1 MSVSA
6 VPGASAFTRIPSG
19 ADSRGHRAG
28 ERHHSRL
35 GGGVHRDVGGEQER
49 TRGDHVD
56 HGRVLAR
63 LEVRQRR
70 LDQEDRTP
78 QVHVERLLPRLGRE
92 LARAAASARWRRCS
106 PRCRHR
112 RTARRCGRRARAK
125 SSSSPV
131 CVATPSASPPIA
143 VRCASVSAQ
152 ASALRLATTTLAPA
166 AHETLGHGPADAAG
180 AAGDDRDPT
189 AQVEQGLQLP
199 LVHGPGIYVRGWRH
213 QRCSG
218 GCDGRR
224 AGRSCVRGTRT
235 TLSAPAWRP
244 RSRDSRTRFPRYP
257 KRYLYILM
265 AVGAVDAA
273 DRTILA
279 TVIEDIRR
287 AFDVS
292 DSQIGWLIGA
302 YGVVAALSVL
312 PFGWLADRWNRVW
325 LIALGF
331 IPWSIAMFWAGAAQ
345 SFTMMFAARMFL
357 GSIEA
362 TNGPSTP
369 SLLGDY
375 YPVKERG
382 RVFGIYGIGALD
394 RHADGLRTRGR
405 ARDPLRLADG
415 LLRLGRARDRVRHRG
430 VAPAPRAAAW
440 HPGRARRCRNRSRR
454 ARQRRGR
461 RARSGRGLPPRTNR
475 SRPTAIATTATSRC
489 GKPIREI
496 ARVRTMWITFV
507 AGFAGEFFF
516 SAIASWAPTFFRRYH
531 GFSAAGAGSLVALLA
546 LSVVGGIVVG
556 GRFSDRQLAA
566 GHPARRIRMAGLADI
581 AAVFNA
587 PHLVRVRQLA
597 GDRAA
602 VHRIGLPHRHT
613 DGTALGRRARH
624 HGPSSARPGCRRS
637 ARYYASAPWRS
648 RRSCSGTCPT
658 NTGSAPRC
666 SRSRPCW
673 ASAD

>member
-1 MSVSA
+1 MADTSA
-6 VPGASAFTRIPSG
+6 APEGAMAISAEDPS
-19 ADSRGHRAG
+19 AA
-28 ERHHSRL
+28 
-35 GGGVHRDVGGEQER
+35 ER
-49 TRGDHVD
+49 TRLVTEVD
-56 HGRVLAR
+56 R
-63 LEVRQRR
+63 L
-70 LDQEDRTP
+70 
-78 QVHVERLLPRLGRE
+78 
-92 LARAAASARWRRCS
+92 
-106 PRCRHR
+106 
-112 RTARRCGRRARAK
+112 RAR
-125 SSSSPV
+125 
-131 CVATPSASPPIA
+131 
-143 VRCASVSAQ
+143 
-152 ASALRLATTTLAPA
+152 
-166 AHETLGHGPADAAG
+166 
-180 AAGDDRDPT
+180 
-189 AQVEQGLQLP
+189 
-199 LVHGPGIYVRGWRH
+199 
-213 QRCSG
+213 
-218 GCDGRR
+218 
-224 AGRSCVRGTRT
+224 
-235 TLSAPAWRP
+235 
-244 RSRDSRTRFPRYP
+244 FPKYP

-382 RVFGIYGIGALD
+382 RVFGIYGIGALIGTLMGFALAGVLATIFD
-394 RHADGLRTRGR
+394 WRTAFFVWG
-405 ARDPLRLADG
+405 AMGIVCGIAVWRL
-415 LLRLGRARDRVRHRG
+415 L
-430 VAPAPRAAAW
+430 PE
-440 HPGRARRCRNRSRR
+440 
-454 ARQRRGR
+454 
-461 RARSGRGLPPRTNR
+461 PPRGIPDALDGAEAALATHD
-475 SRPTAIATTATSRC
+475 ATTVTPATEATTQLDEPVSTDRDC
-489 GKPIREI
+489 DYRHLSLWEATREI

-566 GHPARRIRMAGLADI
+566 GHPARRIRMAGFADI
-581 AAVFNA
+581 AAVFTLLISFGFDSLPVIVPLFIA
-587 PHLVRVRQLA
+587 SGFLIGIPMAPLSAVGLDIMVPHLR
-597 GDRAA
+597 GRAA
-602 VHRIGLPHRHT
+602 AIRSVLRVSAVAVAPILFGYLSDQYGLR
-613 DGTALGRRARH
+613 TALLAIAPMLGVGGLITLLAIRTYPRDMAYAQSESLRQQQLEDELGHELADPDILHSGAHSVMVEEIAR
-624 HGPSSARPGCRRS
+624 
-637 ARYYASAPWRS
+637 
-648 RRSCSGTCPT
+648 
-658 NTGSAPRC
+658 
-666 SRSRPCW
+666 
-673 ASAD
+673 D

>member
-1 MSVSA
+1 
-6 VPGASAFTRIPSG
+6 
-19 ADSRGHRAG
+19 
-28 ERHHSRL
+28 
-35 GGGVHRDVGGEQER
+35 
-49 TRGDHVD
+49 
-56 HGRVLAR
+56 
-63 LEVRQRR
+63 
-70 LDQEDRTP
+70 
-78 QVHVERLLPRLGRE
+78 
-92 LARAAASARWRRCS
+92 
-106 PRCRHR
+106 
-112 RTARRCGRRARAK
+112 
-125 SSSSPV
+125 
-131 CVATPSASPPIA
+131 
-143 VRCASVSAQ
+143 
-152 ASALRLATTTLAPA
+152 
-166 AHETLGHGPADAAG
+166 
-180 AAGDDRDPT
+180 
-189 AQVEQGLQLP
+189 
-199 LVHGPGIYVRGWRH
+199 
-213 QRCSG
+213 
-218 GCDGRR
+218 
-224 AGRSCVRGTRT
+224 
-235 TLSAPAWRP
+235 
-244 RSRDSRTRFPRYP
+244 
-257 KRYLYILM
+257 M

-382 RVFGIYGIGALD
+382 RVFGIYGIGALIGTLMGFALAGVLATLFD
-394 RHADGLRTRGR
+394 WRTAFFVWGALGIVCGIAVWRLLPEPPRGIPDALDGAETALAAHDKDAVAEPAADAASHR
-405 ARDPLRLADG
+405 AKSVTTD
-415 LLRLGRARDRVRHRG
+415 RDRDYRHLSLWQA
-430 VAPAPRAAAW
+430 V
-440 HPGRARRCRNRSRR
+440 
-454 ARQRRGR
+454 
-461 RARSGRGLPPRTNR
+461 
-475 SRPTAIATTATSRC
+475 
-489 GKPIREI
+489 REI

-581 AAVFNA
+581 AAVATLLISFGFDSLPVIVPLFIA
-587 PHLVRVRQLA
+587 SGFLIGIPMAPLSAVGLDIMVPHLR
-597 GDRAA
+597 GRAA
-602 VHRIGLPHRHT
+602 AIRSVLRVSAVAIAPILFGYLSDQYGLR
-613 DGTALGRRARH
+613 TALLAIAPMLGVGGLITLLAIRTYPRDMA
-624 HGPSSARPGCRRS
+624 
-637 ARYYASAPWRS
+637 YAQSES
-648 RRSCSGTCPT
+648 RRQQQLEDDLGRELADPDILHSGAH
-658 NTGSAPRC
+658 SVMVEEIAR
-666 SRSRPCW
+666 
-673 ASAD
+673 D